1 MRIVAGNLRG
11 KNIKAPDGLDTRPT
25 SDRVR
30 EALFSSVYSLRGG
43 FEGAVV
49 LDLFAGSGALGLEAM
64 SRGAAHVTFC
74 ERDAAAAKVLRANVQ
89 ACGLDA
95 SRARIMQ
102 CDAFKRPP
110 SELPSDGA
118 YDLVFLDPPY
128 AFDASEVMGLVKNLV
143 QSGVVSPDAIIAYE
157 HAIKSRDEVEAAV
170 TACGFDVH
178 ASKKYGKT
186 GVILIA

>member
-1 MRIVAGNLRG
+1 MRIVAGSLRG

-25 SDRVR
+25 TDRVR
-30 EALFSSVYSLRGG
+30 EALFSSLYSLRGG

-49 LDLFAGSGALGLEAM
+49 LDMFAGSGALGLEAI
-64 SRGAAHVTFC
+64 SRGAAYATFC
-74 ERDAAAAKVLRANVQ
+74 ERDAAAAAVLRANVQ
-89 ACGLDA
+89 ACGLDV
-95 SRARIMQ
+95 SQARIMQ

-110 SELPSDGA
+110 SEPSSHGA

-128 AFDASEVMGLVKNLV
+128 AFDASEVMGLMKRLT
-143 QSGVVSPDAIIAYE
+143 QSGVVSPEAIMAYE
-157 HAIKSRDEVEAAV
+157 HAIKSQSEVESAV
-170 TACGFDVH
+170 AACGFDVH